1 MNDKRPLSYGIIT
14 TLFSIAMVTIL
25 MRIWVRKIALQAF
38 SWDDWMMASMVI
50 FFPMQQALL
59 YFFLDKGAGEH
70 IEVVMATRPKVMTDL
85 LKGLLV
91 EEFYY
96 VWMQFGVKLCF
107 LLSFFRIFGK
117 VTLRIPLL
125 FVTAFHVGSTIAI
138 WLLYALQCR
147 PLKAFYHPEL
157 YPNVKCISNNIAYFI
172 PYSLN
177 LFVDL
182 CIFLLPLST
191 IFSLK
196 MSTKRKLAASAVI
209 TAGGSAVLCGALRA
223 IVLLEF
229 AKSTDFTWALGKMV
243 IISAI
248 EIDMG
253 IIAANMPA
261 VKTFYQCWWQGKL
274 GPGQGKNLDSSNPGQ
289 AYGGSP
295 GGALELS
302 SNTPRLKTRGA
313 VKGPQPSDSEEELCG
328 RLPGQ
333 KPNQTEDHSSC
344 LSEGASTWAVPPS
357 TVTST
362 CSLATAG

>member
-1 MNDKRPLSYGIIT
+1 
-14 TLFSIAMVTIL
+14 
-25 MRIWVRKIALQAF
+25 
-38 SWDDWMMASMVI
+38 
-50 FFPMQQALL
+50 
-59 YFFLDKGAGEH
+59 
-70 IEVVMATRPKVMTDL
+70 
-85 LKGLLV
+85 
-91 EEFYY
+91 
-96 VWMQFGVKLCF
+96 
-107 LLSFFRIFGK
+107 
-117 VTLRIPLL
+117 
-125 FVTAFHVGSTIAI
+125 
-138 WLLYALQCR
+138 
-147 PLKAFYHPEL
+147 
-157 YPNVKCISNNIAYFI
+157 
-172 PYSLN
+172 
-177 LFVDL
+177 
-182 CIFLLPLST
+182 
-191 IFSLK
+191 

-344 LSEGASTWAVPPS
+344 LSEGAATWAVPPS